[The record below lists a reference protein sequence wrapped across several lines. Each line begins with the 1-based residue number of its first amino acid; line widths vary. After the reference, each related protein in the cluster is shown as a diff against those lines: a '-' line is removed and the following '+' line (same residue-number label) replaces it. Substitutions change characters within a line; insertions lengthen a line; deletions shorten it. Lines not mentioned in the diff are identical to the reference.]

1 MFEILKNKEE
11 LIKLNAKLDLINGK
25 LNELLK
31 VIREEKKASRNTQNQ
46 AN

>member
-1 MFEILKNKEE
+1 MFETIKHKEE

-31 VIREEKKASRNTQNQ
+31 VIKDEKKVARNSQNESK
-46 AN
+46 